1 MANEI
6 AQGTPFGVNGRTALA
21 TAKGSGATAGVM
33 YLATD
38 EDTIVVNGREFGTTR
53 KATAETAGLM
63 SAADK
68 KNVDALVGAGSKL
81 EFSAGNVLSGQALTF
96 TAKSTAY
103 NDVDDGKSFTFA
115 LVSGSTTLTASTA
128 DGTLQSDSDATKET
142 YAATTKTGAIS
153 VSSTAPA
160 NITIKVKVTKS
171 IGGTAFTKEASALVC
186 PPVYVGALSGVSD
199 VSGLTA
205 LGSVKTTYTGSLTM
219 PATTSAAKYLVVGF
233 PSAWLGDKTPTFV
246 YGGAPAGQTLLSS
259 PTGAKSG
266 YSYYQIGGQHNAGS
280 SKTFTVS

>member
-53 KATAETAGLM
+53 VATSERNGLM

-68 KNVDALVGAGSKL
+68 KNVSALVGAGSKL
-81 EFSAGNVLSGQALTF
+81 EISAGNVVSGQALTF

-103 NDVDDGKSFTFA
+103 NDVDDGKGFAFA
-115 LVSGSTTLTASTA
+115 LVSGSTSLTSSAS

-142 YAATTKTGAIS
+142 YAATTKTDPIS
-153 VSSTAPA
+153 VSSTSPS

-171 IGGTAFTKEASALVC
+171 IGGTEFTAQAQAVVC
-186 PPVYVGALSGVSD
+186 PPVFVGALSDVSD

-205 LGSVKTTYTGSLTM
+205 LSSVKTTYTGSLTM

-233 PSAWLGDKTPTFV
+233 PTAWLGGKTPTFV
-246 YGGAPAGQTLLSS
+246 YGGAPSGQTLLSS

-280 SKTFTVS
+280 AKTFTVS